1 MKDHIVLSFG
11 PDEAY
16 SRHSEGA
23 FLRLNNGDLLF
34 VYSRF
39 TGNYGDDAPS
49 DLAAMVSP
57 DEGETWSE
65 PVTAI
70 PASMYGTHNIM
81 STSLVRMQ
89 NGDVGLFYLVKRKP
103 DDVRVFLSRSRDEG
117 KTWYRHVEC
126 SLPDRPAYYVVNN
139 DRVERLSSGRLL
151 IPTAYHRGSYSET
164 DHTGYFDGRSF
175 TLFFYSDDDGETW
188 HESPETVF
196 PPFTRTITG
205 LQEPGAIELK
215 NGVIWGYARTD
226 QHCQY
231 EFFSYD
237 GGLHWTDAQPSRF
250 TSPASPMKISRRPDT
265 GDLYAVWNPVPN
277 FNGRYT
283 THPSDDGAAIVWA
296 YSSGAGWGRTPLVWA
311 VSRDEGETW
320 SEPKLIEG
328 DPEAGYCYPAVFF
341 TKDQGMLVA
350 YCAGGPADGIC
361 LARLTIKKIAL

>member
-16 SRHSEGA
+16 SRHSEGD
-23 FLRLNNGDLLF
+23 FLRLNNGNLLF

-39 TGNYGDDAPS
+39 TESFDDDAPS
-49 DLAAMVSP
+49 DLVAMISP
-57 DEGETWSE
+57 DEGETWSD

-70 PASMYGTHNIM
+70 SASMYNTHQVM
-81 STSLVRMQ
+81 SSSLMRMQ
-89 NGDVGLFYLVKRKP
+89 NGDVGLFYLVKLKA
-103 DDVRVFLSRSRDEG
+103 DDERVFLSRSRDEG
-117 KTWYRHVEC
+117 KTWYRHIEC

-151 IPTAYHRGSYSET
+151 IPMAYHRGGYSAT
-164 DHTGYFDGRSF
+164 DSSIHWDGRSF
-175 TLFFYSDDDGETW
+175 VLFQYSDDDGETW
-188 HESPETVF
+188 KESPEVVF
-196 PPFTRTITG
+196 PPFSRTRTG

-237 GGLHWTDAQPSRF
+237 SGLHWTEAQPSRF
-250 TSPASPMKISRRPDT
+250 TSPASPMKISRHPDT

-277 FNGRYT
+277 YNGRYT
-283 THPSDDGAAIVWA
+283 IFPAEKGSANAWA
-296 YSSGAGWGRTPLVWA
+296 SSNGGGRTPLVWA
-311 VSRDEGETW
+311 VSNDEGETW

-328 DPEAGYCYPAVFF
+328 DPGVGYCYPAVFF

-350 YCAGGPADGIC
+350 YCAGGPTDGDC